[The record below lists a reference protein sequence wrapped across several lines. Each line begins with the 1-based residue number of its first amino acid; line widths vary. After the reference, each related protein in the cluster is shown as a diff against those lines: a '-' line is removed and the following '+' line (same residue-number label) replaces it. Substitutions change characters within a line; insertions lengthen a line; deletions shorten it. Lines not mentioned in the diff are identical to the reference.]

1 MAIIPQISL
10 FRWQDDIDRLG
21 DLERLKL
28 VFDNLPDEE
37 RVRIQKN
44 EETDGMMILCV
55 LCGTALWLA
64 LSFSIQPLLR

>member
-10 FRWQDDIDRLG
+10 FRWQDDIDCLG

-37 RVRIQKN
+37 LVRILEKERGN
-44 EETDGMMILCV
+44 GRDDYPCLLYTSRCV
-55 LCGTALWLA
+55 
-64 LSFSIQPLLR
+64 